1 MQPLSSATEAR
12 EFEIV
17 RKGGYEPE
25 QVDRF
30 MARVARAALELE
42 EQLNAAHAK
51 IHSLERQ
58 IGETKGAEKSVG
70 KAFIAAADA
79 KHHLIEDAERR
90 ARDIMEKALSRAEDL
105 ETPRR
110 ELEARRRRVDE
121 LLAEAERSREAVDT
135 EADGLLEAARRQ
147 ADRIVSEARRDALAA
162 IDESKKEA
170 EDWVRQAHAEHQRVA
185 LMLRGLKAAVREMLD
200 SASVEHDAIKVVLAE
215 EEVTADTSVRLPT

>member
-1 MQPLSSATEAR
+1 MEPLSSATEAR

-17 RKGGYEPE
+17 RKGGYDQD
-25 QVDRF
+25 QVDAF
-30 MARVARAALELE
+30 MVRVAQLALELE
-42 EQLNAAHAK
+42 EQLNAAHSK

-58 IGETKGAEKSVG
+58 IGETKGAEQSVG

-90 ARDIMEKALSRAEDL
+90 ARDIVEKALSRADDL
-105 ETPRR
+105 QAPRR
-110 ELEARRRRVDE
+110 ELDARRRRVDE
-121 LLAEAERSREAVDT
+121 MLAEAERTRDAVDA

-185 LMLRGLKAAVREMLD
+185 LMLRGLKAAVRDMLD
-200 SASVEHDAIKVVLAE
+200 TAAGEHEAIKVVLAE
-215 EEVTADTSVRLPT
+215 EVEAADTSVRLPT